1 MDLFI
6 PKIMVLLVA
15 IALHMAENTRKAT
28 KLNNTF
34 VAIFTIYL
42 AGDVIMRIGTLYF
55 PHVFTDSAFLPGYIT
70 AALPA
75 FILILSCVQH
85 ITEDR
90 KTEVVVAVL
99 FALMSIAII
108 LMYLGIDIISAHKT
122 LLLII
127 SKLFFS
133 VIITV
138 VMVRINTAY
147 IGKRSNLFTQNM
159 VAVNTM
165 LFMIAVA
172 FYFFDLGDHIVRHAF
187 SIFLYVA
194 IFFFSYRIVNQS
206 YRVMKESIKN
216 LDEQRRIFLNL
227 LSKTGKGSTD
237 VISFDQLIE
246 SVLNY
251 AAEVLHAK
259 SAMILLMSNDN
270 KLLVPK
276 YIFGMYPPV
285 EKIEGYAA
293 IRAQYLETLNK
304 TTRIKMGEGYLGR
317 VAKSGRSLFYPEVD
331 EKTDIEQTAKGIVDI
346 TSIMVFPL
354 LFKEQVLGV
363 ISFCNKEEG
372 NFTQNDYNLAGTLAE
387 QAAIIVNNFR
397 FYNELVS
404 KQRDEKEL
412 EIAATIQG
420 NLLPKEVP
428 TVEGLDLFLFSKP
441 AKGVGGDYYD
451 IMKYDEN
458 KVAVII
464 ADVAGKG
471 VPAALVMVMIRTILK
486 NILRPEFSPVKIVR
500 FLNRFLCRESTKDRY
515 STFSFLM
522 LDLETH
528 TLTFTNAG
536 HSPLNIYKAAK
547 HDFIEVDTP
556 GFPIGIDENQKYEQ
570 IEIDVDHGDII
581 VMYTDGVNE
590 AMNESNEQFTT
601 ARILGI
607 IKDNDQ
613 SGADELGNTIIERIN
628 DFIGT
633 QEQHDDMSLI
643 VVKVN

>member
-34 VAIFTIYL
+34 LFIFAIYL

-55 PHVFTDSAFLPGYIT
+55 PHVFTDSAFLPGYVT

-75 FILILSCVQH
+75 FILVLSCVRH
-85 ITEDR
+85 ITEGK
-90 KTEVVVAVL
+90 KTEAVVSAL
-99 FALMSIAII
+99 FGILSISII
-108 LMYLGIDIISAHKT
+108 LLYLGMGVAMPHKT
-122 LLLII
+122 ALLVA

-133 VIITV
+133 VILVIV
-138 VMVRINTAY
+138 LVRINTAY
-147 IGKRSNLFTQNM
+147 IGKRTNLFVQNM

-165 LFMIAVA
+165 IFMLAIA
-172 FYFFDLGDHIVRHAF
+172 FYFYDLGDHIVRHAF

-194 IFFFSYRIVNQS
+194 IFFFSYRIVDQS
-206 YRVMKESIKN
+206 YRTMKEAIKS

-237 VISFDQLIE
+237 VTSFDQLIE
-246 SVLNY
+246 SVLTY

-270 KLLVPK
+270 RLLVPK
-276 YIFGMYPPV
+276 YIVGMYPPI

-304 TTRIKMGEGYLGR
+304 TTRIKVGEGYLGR
-317 VAKSGRSLFYPEVD
+317 VAKSGRSQFYPEID
-331 EKTDIEQTAKGIVDI
+331 EKSEIEQTAKGIVDI
-346 TSIMVFPL
+346 TSLMVFPL

-372 NFTQNDYNLAGTLAE
+372 NFSQNDFNLAATLAE

-428 TVEGLDLFLFSKP
+428 TVENLDLFLFSKP

-451 IMKYDEN
+451 IMKYDEK

-515 STFSFLM
+515 STFSFLL
-522 LDLETH
+522 LDLEAR
-528 TLTFTNAG
+528 TLTYTNAG
-536 HSPLNIYKAAK
+536 HSPLNVYKEAK

-570 IEIDVDHGDII
+570 IEMDINSGDII
-581 VMYTDGVNE
+581 VMFTDGVSE
-590 AMNESNEQFTT
+590 AMNETNEQFST

-607 IKDNDQ
+607 IKDNN
-613 SGADELGNTIIERIN
+613 SSSANELGNTIIERIN

>member
-1 MDLFI
+1 
-6 PKIMVLLVA
+6 MVLLVA
-15 IALHMAENTRKAT
+15 IAIHIAENTRRAT
-28 KLNNTF
+28 KLNNAFLAVF
-34 VAIFTIYL
+34 VIYL
-42 AGDVIMRIGTLYF
+42 SGDVIMRIGTLYF
-55 PHVFTDSAFLPGYIT
+55 PHVFTDSAFLPGYVT

-75 FILILSCVQH
+75 FILILNAVRN
-85 ITEDR
+85 ITDDKKSEA
-90 KTEVVVAVL
+90 VVSVL
-99 FALMSIAII
+99 FAFMSVVII
-108 LMYLGIDIISAHKT
+108 LMYLGMDYIAPQKT
-122 LLLII
+122 VLLFAT
-127 SKLFFS
+127 KLFFT
-133 VIITV
+133 VIIV
-138 VMVRINTAY
+138 LVMIRINTAY
-147 IGKRSNLFTQNM
+147 IGKRSNLYTQNM

-165 LFMIAVA
+165 IFMIGVA
-172 FYFFDLGDHIVRHAF
+172 FFFNDLGDHIVRHAF
-187 SIFLYVA
+187 SIFLYVS
-194 IFFFSYRIVNQS
+194 IFFFSYRIVDQS
-206 YRVMKESIKN
+206 YRTMKEAIKS

-237 VISFDQLIE
+237 VTSFDQLIE

-251 AAEVLHAK
+251 AAEVLHAR

-276 YIFGMYPPV
+276 YIFGMYPPI

-293 IRAQYLETLNK
+293 IRAQYLDTLNK
-304 TTRIKMGEGYLGR
+304 ASRVKVGEGYLGR
-317 VAKSGRSLFYPEVD
+317 VAKSGRAQFYPEID
-331 EKTDIEQTAKGIVDI
+331 EKSDIEQTAKGIVDI
-346 TSIMVFPL
+346 TSLMVFPL
-354 LFKEQVLGV
+354 LFKDQVLGV

-372 NFTQNDYNLAGTLAE
+372 LFAQNDYQLAGTLAE

-397 FYNELVS
+397 FYNELVN

-428 TVEGLDLFLFSKP
+428 VVEGLDLFLFSKP

-451 IMKYDEN
+451 IMKYDDN

-515 STFSFLM
+515 STFSFLL
-522 LDLETH
+522 LDLDRR
-528 TLTFTNAG
+528 TLTYTNAG
-536 HSPLNIYKAAK
+536 HSPLNMYKSGK
-547 HDFIEVDTP
+547 HDFVEVDTP

-570 IEIDVDHGDII
+570 IEMEVDHGDII
-581 VMYTDGVNE
+581 VMYTDGVSE
-590 AMNESNEQFTT
+590 AMNETNEQFTS

-607 IKDNDQ
+607 IKDDFMDNAND
-613 SGADELGNTIIERIN
+613 LGNRIIERIN

-643 VVKVN
+643 VVKVV